1 MAEPSIAEPQGG
13 EPEMAESTDEPVAD
27 VEEPPQVEDDPE
39 IEEVELSE
47 SDYAT
52 EAAEELFSGTEGA
65 SEGQESDDS
74 DDGDSD
80 DSGGLQELGEAAA
93 QMEQAINEGAAE
105 LATVQLPE
113 DEDRDELRDEF
124 QGVFEAF
131 RLGHFGS
138 KAVEEYVL
146 VSEGDEVDPL
156 YGLLGAML
164 ACGAFVLWMRPDG
177 DDAVQRAKDALA
189 NIAGGNL

>member
-1 MAEPSIAEPQGG
+1 MAAPALAEQTDG
-13 EPEMAESTDEPVAD
+13 EPEMAESTDEPEESADAPD
-27 VEEPPQVEDDPE
+27 VEDEPE

-47 SDYAT
+47 DDYAT

-65 SEGQESDDS
+65 DESQESDES

-80 DSGGLQELGEAAA
+80 DAGGLDDLAGAAA

-124 QGVFEAF
+124 LGVFEAF

-146 VSEGDEVDPL
+146 VSDGDEVDPL

-177 DDAVQRAKDALA
+177 DAAVQRAKDALG
-189 NIAGGNL
+189 NIAGGKL